1 MSLYESVF
9 IARQEISAQQVE
21 ALADAYENV
30 VKENGG
36 SVEKRENW
44 GLRSLAYKIKK
55 NRKGHYVLFNIDAPA
70 DAVHEMERQMR
81 LNEDVLRY
89 LTLRVDE
96 LEEGPSIPAQV
107 QARAGRDDRP
117 ARNYDD
123 KPDRDKKPAEEKAE
137 KKEAAVASD
146 EPAAES
152 EAEAK
157 VEPETDA
164 EAKVEPE
171 ADAETKTETD
181 AETKTET
188 DAETKT
194 ETDAEGEE

>member
-21 ALADAYENV
+21 ALADAYESV
-30 VKENGG
+30 IKDNGG

-70 DAVHEMERQMR
+70 DALHEMERQMR

-89 LTLRVDE
+89 LTLRVGE
-96 LEEGPSIPAQV
+96 IEEGPSIPAQV

-117 ARNYDD
+117 ARSYKDTRD
-123 KPDRDKKPAEEKAE
+123 RDEKPDKAQAKTEETAK
-137 KKEAAVASD
+137 VSD
-146 EPAAES
+146 EPVE
-152 EAEAK
+152 EAEAETE
-157 VEPETDA
+157 VEA
-164 EAKVEPE
+164 EAEAEP
-171 ADAETKTETD
+171 K
-181 AETKTET
+181 
-188 DAETKT
+188 
-194 ETDAEGEE
+194 AEGEE

>member
-9 IARQEISAQQVE
+9 IARQEISAQQVD
-21 ALADAYENV
+21 ALADAYESV
-30 VKENGG
+30 IKDNGG

-70 DAVHEMERQMR
+70 DALHEMERQMR

-89 LTLRVDE
+89 MTLRVDE

-117 ARNYDD
+117 SRNYDD
-123 KPDRDKKPAEEKAE
+123 KPAREEKPAEADTKPEETAE
-137 KKEAAVASD
+137 ASE
-146 EPAAES
+146 EPAE
-152 EAEAK
+152 EAEAETK
-157 VEPETDA
+157 VEA
-164 EAKVEPE
+164 EAE
-171 ADAETKTETD
+171 AEEAETK
-181 AETKTET
+181 
-188 DAETKT
+188 
-194 ETDAEGEE
+194 AEGEE

>member
-21 ALADAYENV
+21 ALADAYESV
-30 VKENGG
+30 IKDNGG

-70 DAVHEMERQMR
+70 DALHEMERQMR

-89 LTLRVDE
+89 LTLRVGE
-96 LEEGPSIPAQV
+96 IEEGPSIPAQV

-117 ARNYDD
+117 ARSYKDTRDSNE
-123 KPDRDKKPAEEKAE
+123 KPDETQAKTEETAK
-137 KKEAAVASD
+137 VSD
-146 EPAAES
+146 EPVE
-152 EAEAK
+152 EAEAETE
-157 VEPETDA
+157 VEA
-164 EAKVEPE
+164 EAEP
-171 ADAETKTETD
+171 K
-181 AETKTET
+181 
-188 DAETKT
+188 
-194 ETDAEGEE
+194 AEGEE

>member
-21 ALADAYENV
+21 ALADAYESV
-30 VKENGG
+30 IKDNGG

-70 DAVHEMERQMR
+70 EALHEMERQMR

-117 ARNYDD
+117 SRNYDD
-123 KPDRDKKPAEEKAE
+123 KPARDAKPAEKPAEKPEVEAAEKPAEKSAEKPEVEAAEKPAEKPEAEAAPEKDAEPATEEKAE
-137 KKEAAVASD
+137 
-146 EPAAES
+146 
-152 EAEAK
+152 
-157 VEPETDA
+157 
-164 EAKVEPE
+164 
-171 ADAETKTETD
+171 
-181 AETKTET
+181 
-188 DAETKT
+188 
-194 ETDAEGEE
+194 GEE

>member
-30 VKENGG
+30 IKDNGG

-55 NRKGHYVLFNIDAPA
+55 NRKGHYVLFNIDAPV
-70 DAVHEMERQMR
+70 DALHEMERQMR

-89 LTLRVDE
+89 LTLRVGE
-96 LEEGPSIPAQV
+96 IEEGPSIPAQV

-117 ARNYDD
+117 ARSYKDTRDSNE
-123 KPDRDKKPAEEKAE
+123 KPDETQAKTEETAK
-137 KKEAAVASD
+137 VSD
-146 EPAAES
+146 EPVE
-152 EAEAK
+152 EAEAETE
-157 VEPETDA
+157 VEA
-164 EAKVEPE
+164 EAEP
-171 ADAETKTETD
+171 K
-181 AETKTET
+181 
-188 DAETKT
+188 
-194 ETDAEGEE
+194 AEGEE